1 MYIDHVGINTTDM
14 EATLQFYCGI
24 LGMRLVRTTRTPD
37 GRRHYNVEIGGGN
50 AFAVFDGAELPT
62 AGERQHVNHLAL
74 PVDTL
79 EEFDAAYQRLK
90 DHGVAVTEIIER
102 GYGKTFY
109 FHDPNGIRLQIELKT
124 KQDADSLDGDPD
136 PVPYVRALLQRLS
149 AAHGSGD
156 QWRILVGPDAH
167 KIDEPSAGRP
177 SAPTMSIS
185 SSSSRAR
192 STGACLPDMLPHC
205 SPPPAER

>member
-1 MYIDHVGINTTDM
+1 MYIDHVGINTNDM

-37 GRRHYNVEIGGGN
+37 GRRHYNVEIGGGS

-62 AGERQHVNHLAL
+62 AGERHHVNHLAL
-74 PVDTL
+74 PVETL

-124 KQDADSLDGDPD
+124 NRMWTAWTAIPTLSRMCTPCCTGLSDGHD
-136 PVPYVRALLQRLS
+136 
-149 AAHGSGD
+149 AAHGSAT
-156 QWRILVGPDAH
+156 WLTSGPQN
-167 KIDEPSAGRP
+167 G
-177 SAPTMSIS
+177 
-185 SSSSRAR
+185 
-192 STGACLPDMLPHC
+192 
-205 SPPPAER
+205 

>member
-1 MYIDHVGINTTDM
+1 MYIDHVGINTNDM

-50 AFAVFDGAELPT
+50 ALAVFDGADLPT

-74 PVDTL
+74 PVNTL
-79 EEFDAAYQRLK
+79 KEFDAAYQRLK

-124 KQDADSLDGDPD
+124 KQDADSLEGDPD
-136 PVPYVRALLQRLS
+136 PVPYVRALLQ
-149 AAHGSGD
+149 
-156 QWRILVGPDAH
+156 
-167 KIDEPSAGRP
+167 
-177 SAPTMSIS
+177 
-185 SSSSRAR
+185 
-192 STGACLPDMLPHC
+192 GA
-205 SPPPAER
+205 